1 MNEWQSLL
9 QKRND
14 VPSVATSFD
23 SGIDTANKIRENQL
37 ANRKAYEINS
47 MNEALG
53 QAFKG
58 MDKDGN
64 PVIDQKVF
72 AQILI
77 DKKLGH
83 LVQPAR
89 MDREVAKAKAAKDVA
104 EASMWLDPTQV
115 KAAQDMEKSAQ
126 EPQISIPIPQ
136 VNLQTPSLIPT
147 IQAPDTKKIL
157 QELGQKR
164 DELSKKY
171 ASSDKKEDVKY
182 VQQELMR
189 LGLAPATQKNGKP
202 FDDGIKGKE
211 TDSVLSKLK
220 LTSSKSLVPPGP
232 QAKTLEADGT
242 ISTRESQGIQI
253 GQPKESEVGKQL
265 ERLWSKSATPDLEG
279 IMQSNSSGF
288 NLEKMATEPQVSARA
303 KQLQP
308 ALQAAFD
315 RIDET
320 TRAQATSLS
329 VNPMERRKETRE
341 LMEANRKEKEAKA
354 KEMLAQAG
362 SDQGTRQALN
372 NYYNALEETKIRQ
385 NKLELEREEF
395 DFRQKPRWVKSD
407 NKVYELNSEANAT
420 YYSTMKRA
428 IDKLSSTL
436 KSPDFKIV
444 GSIIGS
450 AELGRIAGTSEGVE
464 QVEKNASLFSPS
476 IANRFKTG
484 EFSKT
489 GIPTDVWQAMWSDRP
504 DVTKRIISNIV
515 MAASHD
521 LDKFVTDNTIREVP
535 TGEVSKERLTSG
547 TKGKRTG
554 KRPSG
559 GGPIRIEWK

>member
-171 ASSDKKEDVKY
+171 ASSDKKEDVRY

-189 LGLAPATQKNGKP
+189 LGLAPALQKNGKP

-265 ERLWSKSATPDLEG
+265 ERLWSKAATPDLEG

-288 NLEKMATEPQVSARA
+288 DLEKMATEPQVSARA

-329 VNPMERRKETRE
+329 VNPTERRKETRE

-395 DFRQKPRWVKSD
+395 DFRQKPRWVKAD
-407 NKVYELNSEANAT
+407 NKVYELNSEANAS

-489 GIPTDVWQAMWSDRP
+489 GIPTDVWRAMWSDRP
-504 DVTKRIISNIV
+504 DITKRIISNIV

-547 TKGKRTG
+547 TKGKKTG
-554 KRPSG
+554 KKPSG
-559 GGPIRIEWK
+559 GGPIKIEWK